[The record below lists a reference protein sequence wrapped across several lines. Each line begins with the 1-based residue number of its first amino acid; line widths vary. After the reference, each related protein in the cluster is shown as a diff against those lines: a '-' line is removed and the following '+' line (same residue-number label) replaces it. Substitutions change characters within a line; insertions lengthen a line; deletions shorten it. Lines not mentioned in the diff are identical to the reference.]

1 MHRVCAFIHLYAWI
15 DFLCL
20 LLLLFPQHDE
30 HCSLVVFNVYFLFNF
45 CKYKYACVMH
55 RVFVFIHLYVWIS
68 YGLLTC
74 TAAAAAAAVSSAF
87 SSGCSMFVLMFF
99 KDYFF

>member
-1 MHRVCAFIHLYAWI
+1 
-15 DFLCL
+15 
-20 LLLLFPQHDE
+20 
-30 HCSLVVFNVYFLFNF
+30 
-45 CKYKYACVMH
+45 MH